1 MGQNSTQDPAP
12 GGLREAVSVERDDE
26 LGRRVREFRT
36 ERGLSLAAL
45 AREVGVT
52 RSFLSSV
59 ERGIA
64 YPSILVLRKIAASL
78 EIPVFLLFTGRET
91 NGVVVRRNERKII
104 RLPSSPYTYELISPD
119 VQHMM
124 EMIITRVRPGADPSP
139 LAHEGEECA
148 LVLRGRV
155 LLTIGGVDYELDE
168 GDSIYY
174 NAGLPHKARVIG
186 DQEAEIVSAITPP
199 TF

>member
-1 MGQNSTQDPAP
+1 MGSNGTQDPAQ
-12 GGLREAVSVERDDE
+12 GGSGEAASVERDDE
-26 LGRRVREFRT
+26 LGRRIREFRN
-36 ERGLSLAAL
+36 ERGLSLAAV
-45 AREVGVT
+45 ARDVGVT

-91 NGVVVRRNERKII
+91 NGVVVRRHERKII

-124 EMIITRVRPGADPSP
+124 EMIITRVRPGAVPSP
-139 LAHEGEECA
+139 LSHEGEECA

-155 LLTIGGVDYELDE
+155 VLTVGGVDYELEE

-174 NAGLPHKARVIG
+174 NAGLPHKATVVG

-199 TF
+199 RF